1 MSKIRIHAFVTLVL
15 AFAPAV
21 RAHEFWVE
29 QKGAEFTLVY
39 GHGSAREEF
48 DASKVKGITVLDTA
62 GKPVEVQKEKK
73 GKGLLLKLSSVPSV
87 IAVEIDN
94 GYWSK
99 TIYGWKELP
108 KRKASRV
115 VEAIRS
121 FNYAKALLAW
131 EGSAP
136 KLPGDP
142 KLDIIPM
149 QNPFDLQSGD
159 FLKLRVVCQGKPV
172 PDAEVE
178 GTDHERVATTDK
190 DGIAQVP
197 LSRGNQIITVSHKA
211 PLKDDPDADFL
222 SMTLTLTF
230 EVKR

>member
-1 MSKIRIHAFVTLVL
+1 MSKIRVYFFAMLIL
-15 AFAPAV
+15 ALAPAAK
-21 RAHEFWVE
+21 AHEFWVE
-29 QKGAEFTLVY
+29 QKGGEFTLVY
-39 GHGSAREEF
+39 GHGSNREEF
-48 DASKVKGITVLDTA
+48 DASKVKGITTLDAA
-62 GKPVEVQKEKK
+62 GKAIEVQKEKK
-73 GKGLLLKLSSVPSV
+73 GKGLLLKLPAAPAV
-87 IAVEIDN
+87 IFVEIDN

-121 FNYAKALLAW
+121 YNYSKALFAW
-131 EGSAP
+131 GSSAQ

-149 QNPFDLQSGD
+149 RNPFDLKSGD
-159 FLKLRVVCQGKPV
+159 SLQIRVVCQGKPV

-178 GTDHERVATTDK
+178 GTDHQKVATTDK
-190 DGIAQVP
+190 DGFTQLP
-197 LSRGNQIITVSHKA
+197 LSKGYQVITVTHKV

-222 SMTLTLTF
+222 SMTMTLTF

>member
-1 MSKIRIHAFVTLVL
+1 MSKIRVYFFAMLIL
-15 AFAPAV
+15 ALAPAAK
-21 RAHEFWVE
+21 AHEFWVE
-29 QKGAEFTLVY
+29 QKGGEFTLVY
-39 GHGSAREEF
+39 GHGSNREEF
-48 DASKVKGITVLDTA
+48 DASKVKGITTLDAA
-62 GKPVEVQKEKK
+62 GKAIEVQKEKK
-73 GKGLLLKLSSVPSV
+73 GKGLLLKLPTAPAV
-87 IAVEIDN
+87 IFVEIDN

-121 FNYAKALLAW
+121 YNYSKALFAW
-131 EGSAP
+131 GSSAQ

-149 QNPFDLQSGD
+149 RNPFDLKSGD
-159 FLKLRVVCQGKPV
+159 SLQIRVVCQGKPV

-178 GTDHERVATTDK
+178 GTDHQKVATTDK
-190 DGIAQVP
+190 DGFTQLP
-197 LSRGNQIITVSHKA
+197 LSKGYQVITVTHKA

-222 SMTLTLTF
+222 SMTMTLTF